1 MDENA
6 PEKPSLTAFRLSEEK
21 AAAGYL
27 AARREMVALAA
38 RMASVRQLVFERPTR
53 ADYKTALN
61 AAEIALSAAMERTH
75 RAFERYHRAQVRSDA
90 HWTATQGRAA

>member
-1 MDENA
+1 MGQNA
-6 PEKPSLTAFRLSEEK
+6 PENATLVAFRLSEEK

-38 RMASVRQLVFERPTR
+38 RVASVRQLVSERPAR
-53 ADYKTALN
+53 ADYRAKLRAVQ
-61 AAEIALSAAMERTH
+61 AAHGAAVARTGV
-75 RAFERYHRAQVRSDA
+75 AFERYHRAQLRADA